1 MSRRPGRPALDDGDS
16 TVQCSLRMPAK
27 SYDAI
32 YRAASRERETVPEY
46 IRKAVTARLRYLKS
60 DEPPPRR

>member
-1 MSRRPGRPALDDGDS
+1 MSRRPGRPALDDGDH

-60 DEPPPRR
+60 EEPPPHR